1 MRLTD
6 GRPATRRLDGVRTT
20 ILIPIAA
27 LVVAGAAT
35 AVGVSMTS
43 SADEQP
49 IGPIVVHAPQRPA
62 TAESV
67 APPPTEP
74 PGVPAPPP
82 PVTQGGPP
90 ANGSWGDDG
99 GDDWDDDDG
108 DD

>member
-1 MRLTD
+1 M
-6 GRPATRRLDGVRTT
+6 RTT

-27 LVVAGAAT
+27 LVIAGGAT
-35 AVGVSMTS
+35 VVGVSMTS

-62 TAESV
+62 TAQSV
-67 APPPTEP
+67 APPPEP
-74 PGVPAPPP
+74 SGVPAPPP

-90 ANGSWGDDG
+90 ASGSWGGGDDDDWGDDG
-99 GDDWDDDDG
+99 DDDDG